1 VSAVKEE
8 QFKILKTMTEA
19 TSKIDLHVLS
29 ETVNLTPN
37 QTIAEVQALAD
48 EGFMA
53 RVGHGYG
60 VTEKGKA
67 ALKARTPVPEE
78 NIFVF
83 YNNLSQATGFSAKSI
98 IEFYKDIQQVNA
110 EALEF
115 HLYRED
121 FENWLRDV
129 IKDVD
134 MAEEL
139 GKIRFAGL
147 QGEQLRAKLVKAL
160 DLKYFLEA

>member
-1 VSAVKEE
+1 MKEE
-8 QFKILKTMTEA
+8 QFKILKTMTQA
-19 TSKIDLHVLS
+19 TSKMDLHVLS

-60 VTEKGKA
+60 VTEKGKN
-67 ALKARTPVPEE
+67 ALKAHLPVPDE

-83 YNNLSQATGFSAKSI
+83 YNSLSQPTGFSAQTI
-98 IEFYKDIQQVNA
+98 IEFHNNIQQVNA
-110 EALEF
+110 ESLEF
-115 HLYRED
+115 HLNRQD

-129 IKDVD
+129 VKDAEL
-134 MAEEL
+134 AEEL
-139 GKIRFAGL
+139 EKIRFAGL
-147 QGEQLRAKLVKAL
+147 KGEQLRVKLLKAL
-160 DLKYFLEA
+160 SIKYSIEP